1 SKEGTNDMAYNR
13 CIGTRY
19 CSNNCPYKVRR
30 FNYFD
35 YATKE
40 FKGKYAGQTV
50 IEGIAEPNPQMVPP
64 RLREKISEVR
74 TMQYNPHVS
83 VRSRGVMEKCTY
95 CIQRVNQ
102 ARVETKI
109 DGFERIPDGYVTTAC
124 QQACPSE
131 AIIFGDIYDNDA
143 NNGAGSL
150 VSQAKRDG
158 RTYQMLGYLNARP
171 RTTYMVRLRNPN
183 PTVRKPN

>member
-1 SKEGTNDMAYNR
+1 M
-13 CIGTRY
+13 
-19 CSNNCPYKVRR
+19 
-30 FNYFD
+30 
-35 YATKE
+35 
-40 FKGKYAGQTV
+40 

-109 DGFERIPDGYVTTAC
+109 DGFERIPDGFVSTAC

-131 AIIFGDIYDNDA
+131 AIIFGDIYDHDA

-158 RTYQMLGYLNARP
+158 RTYEMLGFLNARP

-183 PTVRKPN
+183 PTVRKPNDEPFHHGAGHDEHDGHGDEHNTHDDAGHGEGHVMRLPVLNNRTGVLA